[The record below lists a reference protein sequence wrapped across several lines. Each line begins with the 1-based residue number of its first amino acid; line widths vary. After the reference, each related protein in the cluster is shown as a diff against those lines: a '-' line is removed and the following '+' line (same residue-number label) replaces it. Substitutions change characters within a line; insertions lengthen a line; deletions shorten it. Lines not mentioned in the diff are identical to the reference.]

1 MVEVV
6 SLTVVDVVS
15 WFAHFAAPLEDPGSD
30 PHPELDAL
38 LSFFHLPHFI
48 NSLERKAAF
57 TYFLSYQFVIS
68 DFQKIVLIPKL
79 DIKVMDKKLEKFI

>member
-38 LSFFHLPHFI
+38 LSFFHLPHFKIAWSGWQHSSIFQAI
-48 NSLERKAAF
+48 N
-57 TYFLSYQFVIS
+57 LSYLTFK
-68 DFQKIVLIPKL
+68 KIVLIPKL
-79 DIKVMDKKLEKFI
+79 DIKSMNKRT